1 MSQPEPKLMSMSEA
15 IERFVLDGASV
26 VMGAG
31 LEAAIPFAAGHEL
44 IRQQRR
50 NLTMIGPISD
60 ILFDQLIGA
69 GCVTRI
75 IAAWVGNVSAGLGHN
90 YRRAAEQ
97 NLPHSIAI
105 EDHSNFTLALA
116 LQAGALGL
124 PYVATR
130 SILGSDILEKSAGR
144 FLKAVS
150 PFDNKPVAL
159 IPSLVPDVT
168 ILQVQRA
175 DSEGNAHL
183 WGNFGVSEEAAL
195 AARQVIIVAEEIVP
209 HEVITSDPNR
219 VVVPGFKVAA
229 VVHEPGGAHP
239 APLPGYY
246 NRDHAFFTEY
256 HQASRTPEGFAVWLD
271 EWVLNV
277 SDRTAYLQ
285 KLGAER
291 WETLQPKTKALA
303 APVDYGY

>member
-1 MSQPEPKLMSMSEA
+1 MSQADSKVMTMREA
-15 IERFVLDGASV
+15 IERFVPDGASV

-50 NLTMIGPISD
+50 DLTLIGPISD

-69 GCVTRI
+69 GCVAKIT
-75 IAAWVGNVSAGLGHN
+75 AAWVGNVSAGLGHN

-97 NLPHSIAI
+97 SLPHPITI
-105 EDHSNFTLALA
+105 EDHSNFTISLA
-116 LQAGALGL
+116 LQAGAMGL

-130 SILGSDILEKSAGR
+130 SILGSDILEKNLGR
-144 FLKAVS
+144 FLKQTS
-150 PFDNKPVAL
+150 PFDGKPVAL
-159 IPSLVPDVT
+159 IPAIVPDVT
-168 ILQVQRA
+168 ILQVQRT
-175 DSEGNAHL
+175 DSDGNAHL
-183 WGNFGVSEEAAL
+183 WGNFGISEEAAL
-195 AARQVIIVAEEIVP
+195 AAKRLIIVAEEIVA

-219 VVVPGFKVAA
+219 VIAPAFKVAA

-239 APLPGYY
+239 APLPGHY

-256 HQASRTPEGFAVWLD
+256 HKASRTPEDFHHWLN
-271 EWVLNV
+271 EWVLNLP
-277 SDRTAYLQ
+277 DRAAYLQ

-291 WETLQPKTKALA
+291 WQNLKPANQYLA